1 MVYTSFQDKLTPE
14 AKDITLGFTATDQ
27 LFCFRPILL
36 FILVFQVLGFFFKK
50 IDKTSCNNS
59 FMFVEKPSKRYWGFL
74 YPQAYQ
80 VSPDINVTH

>member
-36 FILVFQVLGFFFKK
+36 FILVFQILGFFFLK
-50 IDKTSCNNS
+50 NWQN
-59 FMFVEKPSKRYWGFL
+59 FL
-74 YPQAYQ
+74 
-80 VSPDINVTH
+80 